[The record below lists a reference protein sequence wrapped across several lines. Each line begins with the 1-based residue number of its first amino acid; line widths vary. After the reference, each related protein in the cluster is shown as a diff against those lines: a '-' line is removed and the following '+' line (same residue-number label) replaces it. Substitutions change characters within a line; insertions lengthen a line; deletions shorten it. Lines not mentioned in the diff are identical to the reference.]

1 MIRVVFE
8 KEKNR
13 SAAYDG
19 DRQVGQCD
27 FVPAGKVW
35 RIVHTGT
42 DPEYGGQGI
51 AARLVGRVA
60 EAAEKEGV
68 RIDPVCSYA
77 AKWLEKNAPG
87 LQA

>member
-8 KEKNR
+8 KEKDR

-19 DRQVGQCD
+19 DRQIGECD

-51 AARLVGRVA
+51 AARLVSEVIRQAGKRNIPLSA
-60 EAAEKEGV
+60 T
-68 RIDPVCSYA
+68 CSYA
-77 AKWLEKNAPG
+77 KKML
-87 LQA
+87 